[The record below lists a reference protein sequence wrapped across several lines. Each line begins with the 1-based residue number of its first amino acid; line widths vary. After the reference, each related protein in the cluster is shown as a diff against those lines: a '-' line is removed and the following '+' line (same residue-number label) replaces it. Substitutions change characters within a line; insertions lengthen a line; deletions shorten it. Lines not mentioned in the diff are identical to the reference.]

1 MPAYPP
7 GANFR
12 YEPPVR
18 FEVRSGLVVVTDS
31 EGSQALEDGGVYQSP
46 VKGGTGVRVIRSA
59 FLNVFD
65 EHTEKPVKAPKI
77 EKPAEKQSEP
87 TRDELRAEAKA
98 LGLTGYSNLTKKK
111 LAAKV
116 KKARA

>member
-12 YEPPVR
+12 YESPVR
-18 FEVRSGLVVVTDS
+18 FEVRSGLVAVTDS
-31 EGSQALEDGGVYQSP
+31 EGSQALEGGGVYQSP
-46 VKGGTGVRVIRSA
+46 LKGGTGVRVIRSA

-65 EHTEKPVKAPKI
+65 EHTEGKEKASK
-77 EKPAEKQSEP
+77 KPAEKQSEP

-98 LGLTGYSNLTKKK
+98 LGLSGYANLTKKK